1 MSKACVDVFL
11 RFVRSRKHFQSN
23 KEFYPQY
30 CSSLLKQGSYLDQH
44 GKIQYTFIKKQ
55 EIKMNHFLCLALI
68 KI

>member
-44 GKIQYTFIKKQ
+44 GKIQYTLIKK
-55 EIKMNHFLCLALI
+55 
-68 KI
+68 